1 MEEEKPKMGRPK
13 IRAPKK
19 DANTYINNINT
30 LKKKLLECLEKNM
43 GLVSIACKQAN
54 VSRTTHYE
62 WLKCDEEYRRKYD
75 DILEMKI
82 DFVESKLIQNIQNNS
97 TPEILYFLKCKAKDR
112 GYGQDNYTKTEVTT
126 TTPENQILTIKIKS
140 DSSIDEFK

>member
-1 MEEEKPKMGRPK
+1 MEEKKPRGRPK
-13 IRAPKK
+13 AKQIEEKVSTLTNK
-19 DANTYINNINT
+19 TNT

-43 GLVSIACKQAN
+43 GLVSIACKQAG

-62 WLKCDEEYRRKYD
+62 WLKCDEEYKQRND
-75 DILEMKI
+75 EILEMKI

-126 TTPENQILTIKIKS
+126 TTPENQTLTIKIKS

>member
-1 MEEEKPKMGRPK
+1 MEEKKPKMGRPK
-13 IRAPKK
+13 VRAPAK
-19 DANTYINNINT
+19 DINT
-30 LKKKLLECLEKNM
+30 LLDKTNILKKKLLECLEKNM
-43 GLVSIACKQAN
+43 GLVSIACKQAD

-62 WLKCDEEYRRKYD
+62 WLKTDEDYKRKSD

-112 GYGQDNYTKTEVTT
+112 GYGQDNYTKTEVTSST
-126 TTPENQILTIKIKS
+126 ENQTLTIKIKS
-140 DSSIDEFK
+140 DSNVDEFK